1 MILVLFLLG
10 IVIVIATLIILV
22 INSTIQLNVKN
33 LEVGNINKEN
43 NNYQVEILLKVF
55 DKFTV
60 YKTVV
65 SKEKIQKIYDS
76 KILKKLHI
84 KQDLKNEIKFRK
96 QEFLEILKRVQ
107 IEIVKFN
114 LKINI
119 GLEDAAITALVVWG
133 LSSII
138 SIILPFLLKPANLKK
153 CKYCIMPIYMQRN
166 LYNIKLKGIIKLKV
180 VHIIYVIYILVK
192 KGRDENERASNRRT
206 YDYSN
211 GFN

>member
-10 IVIVIATLIILV
+10 IVIVIAKLIILV

>member
-119 GLEDAAITALVVWG
+119 GLEDAAITALVVGG

>member
-1 MILVLFLLG
+1 MVLVLFLLG

-22 INSTIQLNVKN
+22 INSTIQLNIKN

-65 SKEKIQKIYDS
+65 SKEKMQKIYDS

-119 GLEDAAITALVVWG
+119 GLEDAAITALVVGG

-138 SIILPFLLKPANLKK
+138 SIILPFLLKPTNLK
-153 CKYCIMPIYMQRN
+153 N
-166 LYNIKLKGIIKLKV
+166 
-180 VHIIYVIYILVK
+180 
-192 KGRDENERASNRRT
+192 
-206 YDYSN
+206 
-211 GFN
+211 

>member
-1 MILVLFLLG
+1 MVLVLFLLG

-22 INSTIQLNVKN
+22 INSTIQLNIKN

-65 SKEKIQKIYDS
+65 SKEKMQKIYDS

-119 GLEDAAITALVVWG
+119 GLEDAAITALVVGG

-138 SIILPFLLKPANLKK
+138 SIILPFLLKPTNLKN
-153 CKYCIMPIYMQRN
+153 CRYLIMPLYMQKN

-180 VHIIYVIYILVK
+180 VHIIYVIYILVMK
-192 KGRDENERASNRRT
+192 RRDEDERASNRRT